1 MKEVNE
7 NIDPLF
13 GKKAKD
19 QITGFEGIITGKS
32 VWMYGC
38 NQYCLTPPVDKDG
51 KLPDGKWFDEG
62 RLVVISSSINPESV
76 KAKKNGADWDN
87 MPTPR

>member
-1 MKEVNE
+1 MKNA
-7 NIDPLF
+7 IDPKF

-19 QITGFEGIITGKS
+19 KVTGLTGIITGKI

-38 NQYCLTPPVDKDG
+38 NQYCIVPPVDKEGKVVDG
-51 KLPDGKWFDEG
+51 SWFDEG
-62 RLVVISSSINPESV
+62 RIEIVEAGIDPKTVQAE
-76 KAKKNGADWDN
+76 KNGADWNN